1 MPQHA
6 APLLVERLS
15 PTEAL
20 ALPAPLRLPLDADQ
34 RTSLRGHRR
43 SACGRDLVLQLPRG
57 AALQPGEL
65 LRSDDGTVLV
75 QVEAAAEPVMEVRSA
90 DPLALLQA
98 AYHLGN
104 RHVAMELHAD
114 QLVLLQDG
122 VLMDLLRRR
131 GLEVDCTEAPFL
143 PEAGAYAGPG
153 HSHAHSHGH
162 SHHHGHSHP

>member
-1 MPQHA
+1 
-6 APLLVERLS
+6 
-15 PTEAL
+15 
-20 ALPAPLRLPLDADQ
+20 LRLPLDADQ

-104 RHVAMELHAD
+104 RHVAMELHVD
-114 QLVLLQDG
+114 RLVLLQDS
-122 VLMDLLRRR
+122 VLADLLRQR
-131 GLEVDCTEAPFL
+131 GLQVELLQLPFQ
-143 PEAGAYAGPG
+143 PEAGAYEGLG
-153 HSHAHSHGH
+153 
-162 SHHHGHSHP
+162 HHHGDHGHHH

>member
-15 PTEAL
+15 PTEVL

-34 RTSLRGHRR
+34 RTSLRGYRR

-65 LRSDDGTVLV
+65 LRSDDGALLV

-104 RHVAMELHAD
+104 RHVAMELHVD
-114 QLVLLQDG
+114 RLVLLQDS
-122 VLMDLLRRR
+122 VLADLLRQR
-131 GLEVDCTEAPFL
+131 GLQVELLQLPFQ
-143 PEAGAYAGPG
+143 PEAGAYEGLG
-153 HSHAHSHGH
+153 
-162 SHHHGHSHP
+162 HHHGDHGHHH